1 MQVISGAIQ
10 TQMAGSSWIRRM
22 FEKGIELKKQ
32 FGADNV
38 CDFSLGNPDIPP
50 PPCAA
55 DALHGLAERVAQ
67 PFGMGY
73 CPNAGLPEFRE
84 ALAAHLSVQQQT
96 AVQAAQVVVT
106 CGAAGALTTK
116 AAPLLLAR
124 AISDPDRLDRGM
136 GVEDGGSVNGAPR
149 ARGRAFRSE
158 SLPVLSVRQLHG
170 RLPDREAW

>member
-1 MQVISGAIQ
+1 LN
-10 TQMAGSSWIRRM
+10 
-22 FEKGIELKKQ
+22 EKQ

-73 CPNAGLPEFRE
+73 CPNAALPEFRE

-106 CGAAGALTTK
+106 CGA
-116 AAPLLLAR
+116 LAR
-124 AISDPDRLDRGM
+124 YLLFSVRAGPGDEVLCPAPYF
-136 GVEDGGSVNGAPR
+136 VEYGSYCGIRRR
-149 ARGRAFRSE
+149 AQGRAVAAARFPAGCRGDRS
-158 SLPVLSVRQLHG
+158 G
-170 RLPDREAW
+170 GDRTYARTADQFAE